1 MRRGCVKRK
10 NDEENKD
17 EEKVLKNNV
26 NISNKKH

>member
-1 MRRGCVKRK
+1 VKRK

-26 NISNKKH
+26 NISNKKHWIWN